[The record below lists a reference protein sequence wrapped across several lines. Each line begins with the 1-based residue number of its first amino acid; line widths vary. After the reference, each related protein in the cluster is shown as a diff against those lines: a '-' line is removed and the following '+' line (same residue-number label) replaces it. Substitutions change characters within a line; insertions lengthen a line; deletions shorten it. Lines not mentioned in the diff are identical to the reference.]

1 MTTVF
6 LWKFILTDEWRLT
19 TGWTV
24 ESDELPFVEVYAGT
38 ENEAYRKILA
48 LKIRG
53 ISKREH
59 LRLQSIQEEIIDDA
73 MKDDDDPE
81 DLVIDTKSDK

>member
-6 LWKFILTDEWRLT
+6 LWKFILTDEWRLIT
-19 TGWTV
+19 KWTV

-38 ENEAYRKILA
+38 ENEAYRKIIS

-53 ISKREH
+53 IEKRDH
-59 LRLQSIQEEIIDDA
+59 LRLQSIQEEIIEDA
-73 MKDDDDPE
+73 IPEDDDD
-81 DLVIDTKSDK
+81 LVIEPKTDKT